1 MKRHKTW
8 LEMTSAQRRGILALS
23 AVEVLLAGA
32 AWADLAR
39 RPAEA
44 VHGRKRWWAVAI
56 AVNFVGPLAYFRWGR
71 KGHAARPH
79 RAKERC
85 RRHEPGTAA
94 VVRVSSRSSRL
105 CRRAPGARFGAELV
119 LSSPS

>member
-23 AVEVLLAGA
+23 AVEVALAGA

-44 VHGRKRWWAVAI
+44 LNGRKRWWALAI
-56 AVNFVGPLAYFRWGR
+56 AVNIVGPLTYFRWGR
-71 KGHAARPH
+71 KGHAPRPH
-79 RAKERC
+79 RDGDRCER
-85 RRHEPGTAA
+85 HAPNANSTTA
-94 VVRVSSRSSRL
+94 
-105 CRRAPGARFGAELV
+105 
-119 LSSPS
+119 